1 MAAPEETPAQLE
13 GVDVY
18 VITYD
23 EEGNEVRLLPAEVED
38 TNFRIRSRDY
48 GINKGIW
55 RIERLKHGPLIATDA
70 QVRGVNIGSLG
81 QAISG
86 NLHGTELYV
95 DHSTPP
101 IDEDLLDL
109 DERYVV
115 NVEDDRT
122 VTAVVTER
130 FPTQPVQSAIEIRVA
145 LSRIAAAYDCR
156 IRDVRF
162 LLPGGTTPEELLDT
176 WPADEEWAAQFRADT
191 AASIAAGVHDVQV
204 TVVTDNTKTLAT
216 LIDGA
221 AAVADFLKAT
231 QGAPLNAA
239 GVLNLLR
246 GLHFGA
252 LIGEKESEYLEVKTS
267 MHTIWIAG
275 KPGEKAKIELAQDVA
290 RFANS
295 DADAI
300 LVVGYREAPG
310 SDNEIGGLTPV
321 ADSLLNTAQ
330 IREVLDARIVPPVD
344 GLFIETFP
352 AGASQSV
359 LAIFVPKQPF
369 EMQPYLVHG
378 AISEGEV
385 EGAFFSIVRRRGEG
399 SITTSAQQI
408 HTYIVAG
415 RRYLRGTEEP
425 SGATV
430 GQPDAA
436 E

>member
-1 MAAPEETPAQLE
+1 MAEPQEAPAQPE
-13 GVDVY
+13 GTDVY

-23 EEGNEVRLLPAEVED
+23 QEGNEVRLLPAEVED
-38 TNFRIRSRDY
+38 ANFRIRSRDY

-55 RIERLKHGPLIATDA
+55 RIERLKHGPLIATAD

-81 QAISG
+81 RAISG

-101 IDEDLLDL
+101 IDEDLLKL
-109 DERYVV
+109 DERYVI
-115 NVEDDRT
+115 NVEDDHT
-122 VTAVVTER
+122 VTAIVTER
-130 FPTQPVQSAIEIRVA
+130 FPTQPVQSAGEIKAA

-156 IRDVRF
+156 IREVRF
-162 LLPGGTTPEELLDT
+162 LLPGGTPPEELIDT
-176 WPADEEWAAQFRADT
+176 WPADQEWAAQFRADT
-191 AASIAAGVHDVQV
+191 AASIAEGAHDVQV
-204 TVVTDNTKTLAT
+204 TVVTDDTKMLGA

-221 AAVADFLKAT
+221 TAVAEFLKAT
-231 QGAPLNAA
+231 QGGPLDAS

-252 LIGEKESEYLEVKTS
+252 LIGEKESEYLEVKTA
-267 MHTIWIAG
+267 MHAIWIAG
-275 KPGEKAKIELAQDVA
+275 TPGEKAKIELAQDVA

-295 DADAI
+295 DVDAI
-300 LVVGYREAPG
+300 LLIGYREVAG
-310 SDNEIGGLTPV
+310 GGGEIGSLTPV
-321 ADSLLNTAQ
+321 ADSLLNIAQ

-344 GLFIETFP
+344 GLLIETFP
-352 AGASQSV
+352 AATGQSV

-378 AISEGEV
+378 AIAGDKV

-415 RRYLRGTEEP
+415 RRYLRG
-425 SGATV
+425 SGAAIE
-430 GQPDAA
+430 AA
-436 E
+436 GAEPGASQ